1 MVAGVCRLYGF
12 IHKKK
17 KKKKKVTVIYEL
29 SMIFLKDLDLICPL
43 SFYISKQSRTKVR
56 IQTWIP
62 LRNQTLVF

>member
-1 MVAGVCRLYGF
+1 MLQHMVAGVCRLYGF

-43 SFYISKQSRTKVR
+43 SFYIS
-56 IQTWIP
+56 
-62 LRNQTLVF
+62 